1 MNTPETPDST
11 QRVTPARVLVVG
23 ESLVDV
29 VRTSGNDSVHPGGSP
44 LNVAVG
50 LRRLDV
56 PTTLHSSF
64 GVDAHGRAIARRLE
78 ASGVTITPGTIN
90 DRPTSVA
97 LATIGADGGATYSFS
112 IDWDP
117 APGEVA
123 AGTIDALHVGS
134 IGAALEPGAARVER
148 LTAELRPSAII
159 SFDPNIRPQLMGSA
173 DVARPRV
180 ERLIALSDVVKA
192 SDEDIAWLYPGANVD
207 EVVEGWLTRGPGLV
221 VVTRGDS
228 GADAVTAQGSV
239 YVPAPTA
246 TVVDTIGAGDSF
258 MSGLLA
264 ALSDLELLRVDQ
276 RKALRSLS
284 AADTR
289 RILQFAVRCAAF
301 TVSRPGADPPSRAD
315 LAAGLRGSSHSG
327 AWASRNS

>member
-1 MNTPETPDST
+1 MSNPERPAPV
-11 QRVTPARVLVVG
+11 RGFTPARVLVVG

-29 VRTSGNDSVHPGGSP
+29 VRSGGGDSVHPGGSP

-50 LRRLDV
+50 LQRLDV

-148 LTAELRPSAII
+148 LAAELRPSAIV
-159 SFDPNIRPQLMGSA
+159 SFDPNIRPQLMGSVDA
-173 DVARPRV
+173 ARPRV
-180 ERLIALSDVVKA
+180 ERFIGLSDIVKA
-192 SDEDIAWLYPGANVD
+192 SDEDIAWLYPGAAVD
-207 EVVEGWLTRGPGLV
+207 EVVAGWLARGPAVV

-228 GADAVTAQGSV
+228 GADAVTARGSV
-239 YVPAPTA
+239 SVPAPTA

-264 ALSDLELLRVDQ
+264 ALSDLGLLRVD
-276 RKALRSLS
+276 RREALRSLS
-284 AADTR
+284 AADTT
-289 RILQFAVRCAAF
+289 RILQFAVCCAAF

-315 LAAGLRGSSHSG
+315 LAAERLE
-327 AWASRNS
+327 A